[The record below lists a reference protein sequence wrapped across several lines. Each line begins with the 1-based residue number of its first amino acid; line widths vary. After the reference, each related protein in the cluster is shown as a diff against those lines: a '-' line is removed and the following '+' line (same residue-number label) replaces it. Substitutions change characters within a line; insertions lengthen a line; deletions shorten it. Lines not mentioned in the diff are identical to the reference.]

1 MQPDLLGSIE
11 QLDKALVAVSAVS
24 SNKSMRRKLY
34 IFRAMANAKT
44 NQLDAALA
52 DLKEVL
58 RLDPED
64 ATAIRYQ
71 ASLRHLLAARF
82 AKKGPS
88 RYVPTLLSQ
97 DRFLAKAGEVG
108 AYKSRFEDTLYD
120 CRRDRQYPEFKRKG
134 KAFTGERESSGE
146 EEEEEEEPSPWDY
159 ILRRVR
165 DILVDGDDEKRTR
178 ALLLEHVGTLVVMY
192 VYYCRLGSLQAPT
205 AGAAKFQAIHPVRI
219 TPKQL
224 TAKALA
230 RFDSLFTVTGLPPY
244 LISLR
249 QFWQF
254 AKDCGVVGDECSV
267 ADCSRIFVLAS
278 REFDPED
285 IDIIAGG
292 RAGATRDEL
301 DRENARKEEDLA
313 WRSGKEGQDLQDE
326 HDRNQ
331 LEKLREGIEDANEF
345 GQTVGGSMFELDDEI
360 SPCDFHNPHNPHN
373 KQHVCP
379 ILPL

>member
-1 MQPDLLGSIE
+1 
-11 QLDKALVAVSAVS
+11 
-24 SNKSMRRKLY
+24 MRRKLY
-34 IFRAMANAKT
+34 IYRAMANAKT
-44 NQLDAALA
+44 NQLDVALA

-71 ASLRHLLAARF
+71 ASVRHLLAARF
-82 AKKGPS
+82 ANKGPS

-97 DRFLAKAGEVG
+97 DRFLTKAGEVG
-108 AYKSRFEDTLYD
+108 NAAYKSRFEDTLYD

-134 KAFTGERESSGE
+134 KAFMGERESSE
-146 EEEEEEEPSPWDY
+146 EEEEAEPEEPSPWDY

-165 DILVDGDDEKRTR
+165 DILVDGDDERQTR

-192 VYYCRLGSLQAPT
+192 VYYCRLGSQNGGS
-205 AGAAKFQAIHPVRI
+205 AGKFQAIHPVRI
-219 TPKQL
+219 MPKRL

-254 AKDCGVVGDECSV
+254 AKDCGVVGDECSA

-278 REFDPED
+278 REFDPEEFASLFPYWQRQGFRTGSLATPEVGAYLAENFGFMLD
-285 IDIIAGG
+285 HPGFG
-292 RAGATRDEL
+292 NETMLLRAPEPDEAVADYGTGL
-301 DRENARKEEDLA
+301 DEPADSSEE
-313 WRSGKEGQDLQDE
+313 
-326 HDRNQ
+326 
-331 LEKLREGIEDANEF
+331 
-345 GQTVGGSMFELDDEI
+345 
-360 SPCDFHNPHNPHN
+360 
-373 KQHVCP
+373 
-379 ILPL
+379 